1 MDLADS
7 MVTNDGV
14 LSPVS
19 LGAEI
24 ARLLPDVPS
33 GRRSETLVK
42 TPTLRV
48 VLATM
53 RAGTELHEH
62 TAPGV
67 ITIQGLQGRLA
78 VTVEGEEQELA
89 AGDLIALEADTR
101 HAVRAIEDGAF
112 LLTIAWAAAP
122 GELSA
127 AER

>member
-7 MVTNDGV
+7 IFASDGI
-14 LSPVS
+14 LSRVS
-19 LGAEI
+19 LGSEI

-33 GRRSETLVK
+33 GRRSETLLK

-48 VLATM
+48 VLVTM
-53 RAGTELHEH
+53 RAGTDLHEH

-67 ITIQGLQGRLA
+67 ITMQGLQGRLA

-122 GELSA
+122 GERSA

>member
-1 MDLADS
+1 MEGGGMMS
-7 MVTNDGV
+7 EGRI
-14 LSPVS
+14 
-19 LGAEI
+19 LGNVALGDAI

-33 GRRSETLVK
+33 GRRSETLLK

-48 VLATM
+48 VLVTM

-67 ITIQGLQGRLA
+67 ITMQGLQGRLA
-78 VTVEGEEQELA
+78 VTVADQEQELA

-112 LLTIAWAAAP
+112 LLTIAHLSRTPDP
-122 GELSA
+122 GGDSA
-127 AER
+127 I

>member
-7 MVTNDGV
+7 MIASDGI
-14 LSPVS
+14 LSRVS

-42 TPTLRV
+42 TSTLRV
-48 VLATM
+48 VLVTM

-67 ITIQGLQGRLA
+67 ITMQGLQGRLA
-78 VTVEGEEQELA
+78 VIVADQEQELA

-112 LLTIAWAAAP
+112 LLTIAWAADP
-122 GELSA
+122 GALSA